1 MDKKTVSAQ
10 EYFKN
15 SNYSIDEYNL
25 ANLFNVVDIDKKSY
39 YNITKTIKFINVDQ
53 ISSSAYMIYQVLDND
68 TWTNLSFKFYNTYKL
83 WWLICKFNNIQ
94 NPFLDLQVGTLIKIP
109 NQKLVQNILSA
120 IRSNN
125 G

>member
-39 YNITKTIKFINVDQ
+39 YNITKTIKFIKTKSGNP
-53 ISSSAYMIYQVLDND
+53 
-68 TWTNLSFKFYNTYKL
+68 TNWIARFLFY
-83 WWLICKFNNIQ
+83 
-94 NPFLDLQVGTLIKIP
+94 
-109 NQKLVQNILSA
+109 
-120 IRSNN
+120 
-125 G
+125 